1 MEERKREKIP
11 YYILFFEF
19 FKIGLFTFGG
29 GMAMLPVIEDVVCH
43 KKKWMSQEELLVC
56 VSLSQAVPGV
66 IAVSSSSYVGR
77 RMRGMPGAVVSAIAV
92 TLPSLII
99 ISVLAIFLKNL
110 GDNPYVAGAFRAIKA
125 AVCGLIITSCIR
137 LGKGTMKNVFAWVLA
152 VLTVV
157 AVVFLKISAVFTVIV
172 GAIAGII
179 YVAVTKSKQHRSK
192 EFPGKGGDSK

>member
-1 MEERKREKIP
+1 MDERKPKKVP
-11 YYILFFEF
+11 YYMLFVEF

-77 RMRGMPGAVVSAIAV
+77 RMRGMPGAIISAVAV

-99 ISVLAIFLKNL
+99 ISILAMFLKNL
-110 GDNPYVAGAFRAIKA
+110 GDNVYVAGAFRAIKA
-125 AVCGLIITSCIR
+125 TVCGLIITSCIR
-137 LGKGTMKNVFAWVLA
+137 LGSGTMKNVFSWVLA
-152 VLTVV
+152 ISTVV
-157 AVVFLKISAVFTVIV
+157 AVVAFHVSAVFTVIG
-172 GAIAGII
+172 GAIAGIL
-179 YVAVTKSKQHRSK
+179 YVAVKKSNKAKKK
-192 EFPGKGGDSK
+192 EDIGKDGDK